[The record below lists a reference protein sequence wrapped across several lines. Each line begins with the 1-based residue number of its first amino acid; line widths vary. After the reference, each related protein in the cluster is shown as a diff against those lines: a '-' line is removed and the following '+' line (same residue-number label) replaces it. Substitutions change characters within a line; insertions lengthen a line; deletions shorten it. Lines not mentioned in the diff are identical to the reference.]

1 MKPPNSLKTYQAT
14 DQRGEESMKEI
25 AVRFSGGKDSMLA
38 VMQVAP
44 HFDRVHLLTF
54 GHQMIA
60 NLDKPAQNIAK
71 LEQAL
76 GTKGK
81 FVHAIYDIT
90 ATIRHFYEGKG
101 YFSDVKKYGTL
112 ARAGTCTA
120 CDFSMFVT
128 TMMYCI
134 EHDIKYAC
142 AGGNR
147 SEFSGFLDEWGIGK
161 IKDFADAYG
170 IQWEFP
176 VYDDERCDVT
186 LLEEG
191 LESQTPTLLYG
202 EQACCKGVGFFS
214 NIHLRTYYL
223 PKYGQEKYKGKTL
236 EWLDE
241 RIEMADAFIRTVLAH
256 RRAKKHALQVEK
268 SQ

>member
-1 MKPPNSLKTYQAT
+1 
-14 DQRGEESMKEI
+14 MKEI

-38 VMQVAP
+38 VMHVAP
-44 HFDRVHLLTF
+44 HYDKVHLLTF

-60 NLDKPAQNIAK
+60 NMDKPAKSIAR

-76 GTKGK
+76 GVKDK
-81 FVHAIYDIT
+81 FVHAVYDIT
-90 ATIRHFYEGKG
+90 PTIRHFYEGKG

-128 TMMYCI
+128 TMMYCV
-134 EHDIKYAC
+134 EHNISHAC
-142 AGGNR
+142 DGGNR
-147 SEFSGFLDEWGIGK
+147 SEFSGFLDEWGIAK
-161 IKDFADAYG
+161 IKSFAAAYG
-170 IQWEFP
+170 IEWEFP

-186 LLEEG
+186 LLKEG
-191 LESQTPTLLYG
+191 LESQNPTLLFG

-223 PKYGQEKYKGKTL
+223 PQHGTEMYKKKTL

-241 RIEMADAFIRTVLAH
+241 RIEMADAFMKGAIAG
-256 RRAKKHALQVEK
+256 KKAEQQAQHVT
-268 SQ
+268 